1 MVTGRINKT
10 LGLIIGAYLLVY
22 LQSYW
27 QGPRL
32 WLGFQPDLTPA
43 LLVCAG
49 LTLGV
54 GQVSTTAMLTG
65 LCLDS
70 LSANPLG
77 LSVLPLFTVGWAVFS
92 FRESILRNE
101 LVAQFYLGITAGAAV
116 PLLQVWLLQ
125 LVGYNPLLGW
135 QMGVWCLV
143 NALLCGVGVPL
154 FYRMAKLIDRW
165 FSHPPRDPNRWP
177 NENRQIVRGKN

>member
-1 MVTGRINKT
+1 MTGRINKT
-10 LGLIIGAYLLVY
+10 VVLLIGAYLLVFA
-22 LQSYW
+22 QSHW

-49 LTLGV
+49 LVLGA
-54 GQVSTTAMLTG
+54 GQVSSAAVLTG
-65 LCLDS
+65 LWLDS

-77 LSVLPLFTVGWAVFS
+77 LSVLPLFVVGWAVFN
-92 FRESILRNE
+92 FRDLILRNE
-101 LVAQFYLGITAGAAV
+101 LLAQFYLGTAAGALV

-125 LVGYNPLLGW
+125 LVGSNPLLGW
-135 QMGVWCLV
+135 QMGAWCLL
-143 NALLCGVGVPL
+143 NALLCGMAVPVFDRL
-154 FYRMAKLIDRW
+154 AKLLYRW
-165 FSHPPRDPNRWP
+165 LSHPPYDPNRWP